1 MDAVIAYVNGCEK
14 VWRTNYN
21 KYGSDILQYMNF
33 YDWGTL
39 KYVLRGISTSYE
51 ENKNSNSDY
60 QENKKQNNFQMNLLS
75 IPQ

>member
-21 KYGSDILQYMNF
+21 KYGTDILKYMKF

-39 KYVLRGISTSYE
+39 KYVLRGISTYMPYI
-51 ENKNSNSDY
+51 KNV
-60 QENKKQNNFQMNLLS
+60 F
-75 IPQ
+75 